1 MSYKK
6 IHAVVRTDMLKKVK
20 TRLQSMHLPNL
31 VITEV
36 KEYGDHDELFA
47 FRTEYRY
54 ARIEVFAEEV
64 DAEDIVSAVLETA
77 HTGLA
82 GDGLVAVLPVDVIYR
97 IRDRAPARADDNDLS
112 EERNGH
118 E

>member
-6 IHAVVRTDMLKKVK
+6 VHAVVRTDTLKAVK
-20 TRLQSMHLPNL
+20 KRLQGMHLPNL

-36 KEYGDHDELFA
+36 KEYGDHHELFA

-54 ARIEVFAEEV
+54 ARIEVFAEE
-64 DAEDIVSAVLETA
+64 DGADDIASAIVETA

-97 IRDRAPARADDNDLS
+97 IRDKAPAHPDDLAS
-112 EERNGH
+112 GERNGH
-118 E
+118 D